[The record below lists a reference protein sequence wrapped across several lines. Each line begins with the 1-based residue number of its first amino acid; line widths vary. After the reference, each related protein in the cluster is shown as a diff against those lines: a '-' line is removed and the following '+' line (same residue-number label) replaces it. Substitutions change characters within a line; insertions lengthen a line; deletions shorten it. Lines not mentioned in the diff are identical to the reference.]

1 MGMEVVT
8 ILTYVCACIGGL
20 LLLACTVLVCVVI
33 YVYCLKHGLIPGGGR
48 HASTREYAVVSKQV
62 KYLLIIQ
69 GLISV

>member
-33 YVYCLKHGLIPGGGR
+33 YVYCLKHGLIPGGR
-48 HASTREYAVVSKQV
+48 HASTREYAVVSWN
-62 KYLLIIQ
+62 IIL
-69 GLISV
+69 GLSM